1 MSKIQIT
8 LDATKL
14 RNLVS
19 KRTYQNKQGEQVE
32 AQEVKFELVPMK
44 VENQKVIF
52 EKDNLSIVK
61 THFAVAIQTKEER
74 EAKADTV
81 YIGEGFTT
89 VWNNEEKTA
98 QVFNAVPVAQVEE
111 EKDDLPF

>member
-1 MSKIQIT
+1 MSNKIQIT

-44 VENQKVIF
+44 EENQKVIY

-74 EAKADTV
+74 EAKAQAN
-81 YIGEGFTT
+81 YIGEGFTQ
-89 VWNNEEKTA
+89 VWKNDTNKIEVVE
-98 QVFNAVPVAQVEE
+98 AVEFTE
-111 EKDDLPF
+111 DKSDLPF